1 MKHSGCTSVHEFVGD
16 FIVYRNLEAVDER
29 LPRLAEARR
38 VLGDGQG
45 PVPRKS
51 EASYARV
58 VAHLLRAARA
68 LDAPGIALRR
78 LIFVGDTR
86 LNDGTAFANLCDV
99 GGWPGAAF
107 IGAED
112 AEPERVEVVEQG
124 LTALYLANRWAALA
138 GFEGF
143 CHGRGL
149 PVDEGTAV
157 VLDLDKTTVG
167 ARGRND
173 RAIDRARVEAVRET
187 VAGLLG
193 GEYDG
198 AAFQAAYDLL
208 NRPEFHPFTADNQD
222 YLAYICLVLGSG
234 LMGLDRLVAQVR
246 AGRLASFAQFIAAVD
261 GQAGYLPRGLR
272 EVHGEVLGRVQ
283 AGDPT
288 PFKAFRA
295 NEYRATAARF
305 GFLPDDWPLEHM
317 VGEEI
322 LVTQEVREAALR
334 WRSQGALIFALSDKP
349 DEASFPPAD
358 LAARGGRAI
367 HRMETHAGGQLAA
380 PWAGGNGAGDDG
392 RAALRAGRRN
402 GGAAARRAAPRME
415 VNRGIQ

>member
-16 FIVYRNLEAVDER
+16 FIVYRNLEAVDRR
-29 LPRLAEARR
+29 LPRLADVRR
-38 VLGDGQG
+38 LLGNGLG

-51 EASYARV
+51 EASYAQV

-68 LDAPGIALRR
+68 LDAPGVTLRR

-86 LNDGTAFANLCDV
+86 LNDGTAFANLCEV
-99 GGWPGAAF
+99 EGWPGAAF

-112 AEPERVEVVEQG
+112 AEPARVEVVDRG
-124 LTALYLANRWAALA
+124 PTALFLANRWAALA
-138 GFEGF
+138 EFEGF
-143 CHGRGL
+143 CHERGL
-149 PVDEGTAV
+149 PIDEATAV

-173 RAIDRARVEAVRET
+173 RTIDRARVEAVRET

-222 YLAYICLVLGSG
+222 YLAYICLILGSG

-246 AGRLASFAQFIAAVD
+246 AGRMASFAQFIAAVD
-261 GQAGYLPRGLR
+261 GQAGYLPGGLR
-272 EVHGEVLGRVQ
+272 QVHGEVLGRVR

-305 GFLPDDWPLEHM
+305 GFLPDDLPLEHM

-322 LVTQEVREAALR
+322 LITQEVREAALR

-349 DEASFPPAD
+349 DEASFPPPD
-358 LAARGGRAI
+358 LAAVGGRPI
-367 HRMETHAGGQLAA
+367 HRMETHAGGALAA
-380 PWAGGNGAGDDG
+380 SWADG
-392 RAALRAGRRN
+392 RAAPRAGRRN
-402 GGAAARRAAPRME
+402 GGAAAIRPAWR
-415 VNRGIQ
+415 

>member
-1 MKHSGCTSVHEFVGD
+1 
-16 FIVYRNLEAVDER
+16 
-29 LPRLAEARR
+29 
-38 VLGDGQG
+38 
-45 PVPRKS
+45 
-51 EASYARV
+51 
-58 VAHLLRAARA
+58 
-68 LDAPGIALRR
+68 
-78 LIFVGDTR
+78 
-86 LNDGTAFANLCDV
+86 
-99 GGWPGAAF
+99 
-107 IGAED
+107 
-112 AEPERVEVVEQG
+112 
-124 LTALYLANRWAALA
+124 
-138 GFEGF
+138 
-143 CHGRGL
+143 
-149 PVDEGTAV
+149 
-157 VLDLDKTTVG
+157 
-167 ARGRND
+167 
-173 RAIDRARVEAVRET
+173 
-187 VAGLLG
+187 
-193 GEYDG
+193 
-198 AAFQAAYDLL
+198 AFQAAYDLL